1 MSNKDKIKNLPEFSR
16 PREKMKEKG
25 ASNLKKREL
34 LAILLR
40 TGTKDKNVLQLAD
53 DLLDKYPSD
62 RLLKATFKELEN
74 IKGIGPAKTAQVLAA
89 VELGS
94 RLFKEKEKEEVYIS
108 STEDIVKECNNL
120 KDLKKESFVV
130 LCLDGRNKLLR
141 KETVSIGTLNASL
154 VHPREVFKPAIE
166 MSAASVIIVHN
177 HPSGDPEPSR
187 EDIKVSNQIVEAG
200 EILGIP
206 VVDHVIIGSGAYSFK
221 DKGQI

>member
-1 MSNKDKIKNLPEFSR
+1 MSSQNKIKNIPKSDR

-25 ASNLKKREL
+25 PSGLKKREL

-40 TGTKDKNVLQLAD
+40 TGTKDKSVLKLAD
-53 DLLDKYPSD
+53 DLLDKYPKD

-74 IKGIGPAKTAQVLAA
+74 IQGIGEAKTAQILAA

-94 RLFKEKEKEEVYIS
+94 RLFREKEDEETYIN
-108 STEDIVKECNNL
+108 STEDIVKECSNL
-120 KDLKKESFVV
+120 KDLKKESFVL
-130 LCLDGRNKLLR
+130 LCLDGRNRLLR

-206 VVDHVIIGSGAYSFK
+206 VVDHVIIGDRAYSFK

>member
-40 TGTKDKNVLQLAD
+40 TGTKDKSVLKLAD

-94 RLFKEKEKEEVYIS
+94 RLFKEKEKEEVYIN
-108 STEDIVKECNNL
+108 STADIVKECSNL

-130 LCLDGRNKLLR
+130 LCLDGRNRLLR

-166 MSAASVIIVHN
+166 VSAASVIIVHN

-187 EDIKVSNQIVEAG
+187 EDIKVSNQIVKAG

-206 VVDHVIIGSGAYSFK
+206 VVDHVIIGDRAYSFK

>member
-1 MSNKDKIKNLPEFSR
+1 MSNKNKIKNLPEFSR

-25 ASNLKKREL
+25 VSGLKKREL

-40 TGTKDKNVLQLAD
+40 TGTKDKNALQLAD

-62 RLLKATFKELEN
+62 RLLEATFKELEN

-108 STEDIVKECNNL
+108 STEDIVKECSNL
-120 KDLKKESFVV
+120 KDLKKENFVV
-130 LCLDGRNKLLR
+130 LCLDGRNRLLR

-166 MSAASVIIVHN
+166 VSAASVIIVHN

-187 EDIKVSNQIVEAG
+187 EDIKVSNQIVKAG

-206 VVDHVIIGSGAYSFK
+206 VIDHVIIGDRAYSFK

>member
-25 ASNLKKREL
+25 VSGLKKREL

-40 TGTKDKNVLQLAD
+40 TGTKDKNALQLAD

-94 RLFKEKEKEEVYIS
+94 RLFKEKEKEEVYIN
-108 STEDIVKECNNL
+108 STEDIVKECSNL

-130 LCLDGRNKLLR
+130 LCLDGRNRLLM

-166 MSAASVIIVHN
+166 VSAASVIIVHN

-187 EDIKVSNQIVEAG
+187 EDIKVSNQIIEAG

-206 VVDHVIIGSGAYSFK
+206 VIDHVVIGDRAYSFK
-221 DKGQI
+221 DKEKI

>member
-25 ASNLKKREL
+25 VSALKKREL

-40 TGTKDKNVLQLAD
+40 TGTKDKSVLKLAD

-62 RLLKATFKELEN
+62 RLLEATIKELEN

-108 STEDIVKECNNL
+108 STEDIVKECSNL
-120 KDLKKESFVV
+120 KDLKKE
-130 LCLDGRNKLLR
+130 K
-141 KETVSIGTLNASL
+141 
-154 VHPREVFKPAIE
+154 
-166 MSAASVIIVHN
+166 
-177 HPSGDPEPSR
+177 
-187 EDIKVSNQIVEAG
+187 
-200 EILGIP
+200 
-206 VVDHVIIGSGAYSFK
+206 
-221 DKGQI
+221 